1 MYVLSLSWDNP
12 QEEEMTTYSI
22 ILAWEIPWTEKPDG
36 YSPWGTRESD
46 MTERLSTHTDNI
58 FDTFPVWFSLSFI
71 DLCLD
76 V

>member
-36 YSPWGTRESD
+36 YSPRGTRESD